1 VFVNNVL
8 KKIRDR
14 WPKAGMFIQSS
25 PISVLFGLGFGFLV
39 YRFQGQD
46 VAVKLRRSF
55 EPLFMNFFLPFII
68 NDGAVNAFPRKS
80 FFKNIGPVLIFAVVG
95 TGIAIICTSFM
106 FKAIT
111 VVGIIKKVEFL

>member
-1 VFVNNVL
+1 MFVNNVL